1 MSNAHWRLIPLLLVS
16 TAVGSCSKSSDGGGD
31 AEVTPNPMVI
41 RVAGMQKG
49 AGGKT

>member
-1 MSNAHWRLIPLLLVS
+1 MSTAHWGLIPLLLVT

-31 AEVTPNPMVI
+31 DEVLSNPMVI